1 MAALARAL
9 VLGAEPRTRV
19 CTRRVVFVQARGTG
33 GCYLLGMI
41 VKGRFDIKATP
52 EPPYSVADGISLG
65 RMAFAKQFHGE
76 LAATSTVDMI
86 AARTPIPN
94 SAGYVAIERVVGTLA
109 GRAGTF
115 VLQHNGVMTR
125 GVQELSV
132 TVVPDSGTGEL
143 TGLRG
148 KMAIEIAD
156 GVHHYTF
163 DYEL

>member
-1 MAALARAL
+1 
-9 VLGAEPRTRV
+9 
-19 CTRRVVFVQARGTG
+19 
-33 GCYLLGMI
+33 MI